1 MNILSL
7 FDGISCGRLAL
18 ERVNMPIDNY
28 YAYEIEPNAIAISKY
43 NYPNITQLGDVT
55 KADFTQYNGK
65 IDLLMGGS
73 PCFAKGTMIK
83 TIEGF
88 KEIQDIKIGDLVL
101 THTGSYKK
109 VYNIMNRIAD
119 NYCIV
124 SGESVEKIICT
135 PNHAF
140 YTKTM
145 NRIYEKSK
153 AKRKLSQNFSWT
165 SVKDFQKQYKKN
177 TILTHTY
184 LCSVTDIVEYNPV
197 YNGIEIKNNQFT
209 KRLSNKLN
217 LQDENLWYIIGR
229 YLGDGWLRY
238 KYKKGKKFLSGIV
251 ICCGKT
257 EKEELENRIKATKL
271 PYSISEERT
280 VFRFTL
286 TNLEL
291 ATYLL
296 QFGKGAKNKHLIQD
310 VYFLPKKLME
320 YFLKGYLEADGC
332 KGNSYYTYTSVSK
345 ELAYGIKYCLTKFT
359 NRPCNL
365 HLYKGRTH
373 IMENRQIT
381 GSDIYSGSIS
391 LKETKQKHYFVENN
405 YIFTPFTKI
414 EYINEPIQVYN
425 FSVEEDESY
434 TANGLVVHNCTNFSQ
449 AKCHTAKLK
458 KETDINQGIGWKLFM
473 EYVRAKKESNPTY
486 FLYENNY
493 RISKSIK
500 NAISKE
506 LGVEPLLI
514 NSATVSAQNRKRLY
528 WTNIPN
534 ITQPK
539 DKGILVKDI
548 IVNDDSLIK
557 HFDNRIRN
565 TMIKCNN
572 YIKYDL
578 GGKGHY
584 SQQDRLYFLNKKAP
598 TVPRSR
604 TETKFN
610 VYLGDETYKKT
621 CPIEIERLQ
630 TLPDNY
636 TKYGVNNK
644 GETKEIPKTKRFEAI
659 GNGWTVDV
667 IAHILNFLPKEYT
680 NEN

>member
-73 PCFAKGTMIK
+73 PC
-83 TIEGF
+83 
-88 KEIQDIKIGDLVL
+88 
-101 THTGSYKK
+101 
-109 VYNIMNRIAD
+109 
-119 NYCIV
+119 
-124 SGESVEKIICT
+124 
-135 PNHAF
+135 
-140 YTKTM
+140 
-145 NRIYEKSK
+145 
-153 AKRKLSQNFSWT
+153 
-165 SVKDFQKQYKKN
+165 
-177 TILTHTY
+177 
-184 LCSVTDIVEYNPV
+184 
-197 YNGIEIKNNQFT
+197 
-209 KRLSNKLN
+209 
-217 LQDENLWYIIGR
+217 
-229 YLGDGWLRY
+229 
-238 KYKKGKKFLSGIV
+238 
-251 ICCGKT
+251 
-257 EKEELENRIKATKL
+257 
-271 PYSISEERT
+271 
-280 VFRFTL
+280 
-286 TNLEL
+286 
-291 ATYLL
+291 
-296 QFGKGAKNKHLIQD
+296 
-310 VYFLPKKLME
+310 
-320 YFLKGYLEADGC
+320 
-332 KGNSYYTYTSVSK
+332 
-345 ELAYGIKYCLTKFT
+345 
-359 NRPCNL
+359 
-365 HLYKGRTH
+365 
-373 IMENRQIT
+373 
-381 GSDIYSGSIS
+381 
-391 LKETKQKHYFVENN
+391 
-405 YIFTPFTKI
+405 
-414 EYINEPIQVYN
+414 
-425 FSVEEDESY
+425 
-434 TANGLVVHNCTNFSQ
+434 TNFSQ

-493 RISKSIK
+493 RISKNIK

-506 LGVEPLLI
+506 LGVEPILI

-534 ITQPK
+534 VTQPK

-548 IVNDDSLIK
+548 IINDDSLIK
-557 HFDNRIRN
+557 HFDDRIRN

-584 SQQDRLYFLNKKAP
+584 SQQDRLYFLDKKAS

-636 TKYGVNNK
+636 TKYGINNK

-667 IAHILNFLPKEYT
+667 IAHIFKFLPKEYT